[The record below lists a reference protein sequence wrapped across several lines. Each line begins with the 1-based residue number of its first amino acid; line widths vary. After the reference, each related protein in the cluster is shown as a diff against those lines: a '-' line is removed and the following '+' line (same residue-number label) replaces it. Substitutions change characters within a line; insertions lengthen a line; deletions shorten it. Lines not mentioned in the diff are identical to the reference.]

1 MFAKAIVRRLPALI
15 TLILCMSR
23 LEAQATHPISGRRIA
38 PVMGAGGADWL
49 VRPERETEENPT
61 LALKLLGLRQ
71 GMTVAD
77 LGAGVG
83 YWSLRMAATV
93 GPAGKVYAT
102 DIQPEMLRL
111 LRKRLEKA
119 GVRNVETVL
128 STETETNLPDKQ
140 MDLVLMVDV
149 YHELSQPQRML
160 RSIARALKPDGQLV
174 LIEFRLED
182 PAVPIREEHKMNVT
196 MVRQELEAEG
206 FAMEKVLEDLPW
218 QHLFFFRRAA
228 PDAR

>member
-1 MFAKAIVRRLPALI
+1 
-15 TLILCMSR
+15 
-23 LEAQATHPISGRRIA
+23 
-38 PVMGAGGADWL
+38 
-49 VRPERETEENPT
+49 
-61 LALKLLGLRQ
+61 
-71 GMTVAD
+71 
-77 LGAGVG
+77 
-83 YWSLRMAATV
+83 
-93 GPAGKVYAT
+93 
-102 DIQPEMLRL
+102 
-111 LRKRLEKA
+111 
-119 GVRNVETVL
+119 
-128 STETETNLPDKQ
+128 
-140 MDLVLMVDV
+140 
-149 YHELSQPQRML
+149 ML